1 MLALGKKI
9 DYALISLAC
18 LGERGG
24 RFVSA
29 REIAQANNLPL
40 PALMQILKTLH
51 HHGVLRSTRG
61 VKGGYQIGVDL
72 EMLSLHTLSEM
83 LETADTD
90 PQVADDGAASIAAG
104 RHLPVEAMRE
114 KLEGFLRNVRVSE
127 VVSPGR
133 RIDVP
138 LHRLRIIDRL
148 REREREYQAGATP
161 TDRAQDRRP
170 AEVSMPVTV

>member
-18 LGERGG
+18 LGERAG

-29 REIAQANNLPL
+29 REIAEVNGLPL
-40 PALMQILKTLH
+40 PALMQILKELH
-51 HHGVLRSTRG
+51 HLGILRSTRG

-72 EMLSLHTLSEM
+72 ESLSLHTLSEM
-83 LETADTD
+83 LDCAESGLHE
-90 PQVADDGAASIAAG
+90 PQAAAATG
-104 RHLPVEAMRE
+104 REWHFPVETMRE
-114 KLEGFLRNVRVSE
+114 KLEQFLRNVRVSE

-138 LHRLRIIDRL
+138 LHSLRILDRL
-148 REREREYQAGATP
+148 RERELNHQASALSR
-161 TDRAQDRRP
+161 DRADDRRP
-170 AEVSMPVTV
+170 VETSMPVTI